1 MSLDEHYLLL
11 LFFYIL
17 LQLEFYYVSII
28 EIIYFNFIDTVFE
41 IAANIS
47 NYSLLVR
54 ITIINL
60 DSISKIISYNSGKI
74 LKHIYLHFYFQI

>member
-28 EIIYFNFIDTVFE
+28 EIIYFNFIHTVFE
-41 IAANIS
+41 IAVNIS

-60 DSISKIISYNSGKI
+60 DSLSKIISYNNGKI
-74 LKHIYLHFYFQI
+74 LKHMYLHFYFQI

>member
-1 MSLDEHYLLL
+1 VSLDEHYLLL

-60 DSISKIISYNSGKI
+60 DSIAKIISYNNGKI